1 MKEFKIKH
9 KNKTNGRYAK
19 LKSELR
25 KLNSIY
31 CYISE
36 KSKDEILAEIKYIEP
51 IFFHY
56 KNDASNVAA
65 WRKDINNFK
74 NFIIRL
80 PRLVK
85 FRFNI
90 AQNIISVGGEIIKN
104 KTSKHRDF
112 WGQKQK
118 FLFVKKNLATSI
130 KQGHYTSI
138 YQSCHLRLR
147 RK

>member
-1 MKEFKIKH
+1 MVIFP
-9 KNKTNGRYAK
+9 KNQKTK
-19 LKSELR
+19 FWR
-25 KLNSIY
+25 KY
-31 CYISE
+31 
-36 KSKDEILAEIKYIEP
+36 KYIEP

-90 AQNIISVGGEIIKN
+90 AQNIISVGGEIIKKQN
-104 KTSKHRDF
+104 IKTPGFLGPEAKILIRE
-112 WGQKQK
+112 KK
-118 FLFVKKNLATSI
+118 FGYVDKTGTLYINISNLPLKVATQVI
-130 KQGHYTSI
+130 KSCGVETS
-138 YQSCHLRLR
+138 S
-147 RK
+147 

>member
-1 MKEFKIKH
+1 
-9 KNKTNGRYAK
+9 
-19 LKSELR
+19 
-25 KLNSIY
+25 
-31 CYISE
+31 
-36 KSKDEILAEIKYIEP
+36 LAEIKYIEP

-90 AQNIISVGGEIIKN
+90 AQNIISVGGEIIKKQN
-104 KTSKHRDF
+104 IKTSKHQNIKTSKHQNIKTSKHQNIKTSKHRDF

-118 FLFVKKNLATSI
+118 F
-130 KQGHYTSI
+130 
-138 YQSCHLRLR
+138 
-147 RK
+147 